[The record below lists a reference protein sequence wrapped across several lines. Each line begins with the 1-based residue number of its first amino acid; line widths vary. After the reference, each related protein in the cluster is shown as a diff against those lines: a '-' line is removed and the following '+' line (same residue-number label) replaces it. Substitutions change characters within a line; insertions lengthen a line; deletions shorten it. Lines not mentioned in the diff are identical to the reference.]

1 MGEVNGVTKD
11 VVICVKGLGRGE
23 GRVLQALMIIIN
35 IFIFTPNK
43 IGSIWTLWFEL
54 LQSVLCEKNHY
65 FFCQW
70 RDMNAYHTLGLCSQ
84 LSECSQT
91 RLWWELWLPWLPPD
105 QHSLWQKFL
114 HQGWDVGHEAPI
126 FLSIRTPVSFQG
138 FPLNTYGYKPEDR
151 GARTMKL
158 LDIGFAGL
166 GMEQRGWVWIWKN
179 N

>member
-1 MGEVNGVTKD
+1 MGEVNGVARY

-35 IFIFTPNK
+35 IFIFTVNK
-43 IGSIWTLWFEL
+43 IGSIWTLWLEL
-54 LQSVLCEKNHY
+54 LQSVLREKNRY
-65 FFCQW
+65 FFLPVK
-70 RDMNAYHTLGLCSQ
+70 RDECLPYAGTLFPALGMQSDKVMMRAVVAMAATWPTQSLTKISASGLGCRPWSPD
-84 LSECSQT
+84 LPFHPHSS
-91 RLWWELWLPWLPPD
+91 LLPGLPIKHVWL
-105 QHSLWQKFL
+105 QARGQ
-114 HQGWDVGHEAPI
+114 
-126 FLSIRTPVSFQG
+126 
-138 FPLNTYGYKPEDR
+138 